1 MLEAPK
7 PNNKLKTLAFISLD
21 RIFNIERIRFMT

>member
-7 PNNKLKTLAFISLD
+7 PNNKHKTLTFISPD
-21 RIFNIERIRFMT
+21 RIFNIERIRCMT